1 MGSEDVREHL
11 QRALDTVVVDDV
23 DLDEADALFEEYQ
36 SRIDGLRVAR
46 GEA

>member
-23 DLDEADALFEEYQ
+23 DLDEAEALFEEYQ
-36 SRIDGLRVAR
+36 GRIDGLRVAR
-46 GEA
+46 GES